1 MELSVLWFGIAVLA
15 WVLFFVLEG
24 FDFGVGF
31 LGPLLGRTEAERGA
45 AVRTVGPVWDGNE
58 VWLVAA
64 IGVTFAAFPDWYAAL
79 LSGLYLPMI
88 ALLLLLAVRG
98 VAIEFRGKHDTARW
112 RNRCDTALAASS
124 LLLAGTWGAVLGVLV
139 SGLALSPGG
148 EVHTAGWLG
157 GLGRSLDPLFG
168 PWAVLGG
175 FAGVLLTTVHG
186 ATFLALR
193 TTGVLRQRAR
203 RLTVATAPALLVV
216 ALALFIAAG
225 HAVVAAAAALLA
237 VAAVAAWRRAEALAF
252 AATTLAVA
260 GSVVAVFTAHL
271 QTGAG
276 TGAWVLLRS
285 TLGPAGDVTL
295 GAAAASPAA
304 LHLITVA
311 GVVVLPGVIAYQAWS
326 YWVFRRRVASGP
338 GRRTA
343 HPAAVGRAA
352 R

>member
-1 MELSVLWFGIAVLA
+1 MDLPVIWFGIAVLA

-31 LGPLLGRTEAERGA
+31 LGPLLGRTDAERGA
-45 AVRTVGPVWDGNE
+45 AIRTVGPVWDGNE

-88 ALLLLLAVRG
+88 AILLLLAVRG
-98 VAIEFRGKHDTARW
+98 VAIEFRGKHDTASW
-112 RNRCDTALAASS
+112 HLRCDAFLATSS
-124 LLLAGTWGAVLGVLV
+124 LLLAATWGAVLGALV
-139 SGLALSPGG
+139 VGLALDPGG
-148 EVHTAGWLG
+148 NVQGA
-157 GLGRSLDPLFG
+157 GLGRSLAPVLG

-193 TTGVLRQRAR
+193 TTGPVRAR
-203 RLTVATAPALLVV
+203 ARHLTVATAPALAVI

-225 HAVVAAAAALLA
+225 HAAVAGALALLA
-237 VAAVAAWRRAEALAF
+237 VAAVAAWRRAEVLAF
-252 AATTLAVA
+252 AATSLAVA

-271 QTGAG
+271 GST
-276 TGAWVLLRS
+276 WVLLPS
-285 TLGPAGDVTL
+285 TLSSANDVTL
-295 GAAAASPAA
+295 RGAAASEGA

-311 GVVVLPGVIAYQAWS
+311 GVIVLPAVIAYQVWS
-326 YWVFRRRVASGP
+326 YVVFRKRVHTGFATTSRPRRVP
-338 GRRTA
+338 VTR
-343 HPAAVGRAA
+343 
-352 R
+352 

>member
-1 MELSVLWFGIAVLA
+1 MDLPVLWYGVTVLA

-64 IGVTFAAFPDWYAAL
+64 VGVTFAAFPDWYAAL

-112 RNRCDTALAASS
+112 RDGCDAALATSS

-139 SGLALSPGG
+139 SGLALSPDG
-148 EVHTAGWLG
+148 EVHGG
-157 GLGRSLDPLFG
+157 GLTRSLAPVLG

-175 FAGVLLTTVHG
+175 FAGVLLATVHG
-186 ATFLALR
+186 ATFLSLR
-193 TTGVLRQRAR
+193 TTGVLRVRAR
-203 RLTVATAPALLVV
+203 RLTVAAAPALVV
-216 ALALFIAAG
+216 IALALFIAAG

-237 VAAVAAWRRAEALAF
+237 LAAVAAWRRAEALAF
-252 AATTLAVA
+252 AATTAAVA
-260 GSVVAVFTAHL
+260 GTVVAVFTAHL
-271 QTGAG
+271 AEGSQ
-276 TGAWVLLRS
+276 VLLRS
-285 TLGPAGDVTL
+285 TLSPAGDVTL
-295 GAAAASPAA
+295 RAAAASDGA

-311 GVVVLPGVIAYQAWS
+311 GVVVLPAVVAYQAWS
-326 YWVFRRRVASGP
+326 YWVFRRRVATGF
-338 GRRTA
+338 
-343 HPAAVGRAA
+343 A
-352 R
+352 REPRVRVAR